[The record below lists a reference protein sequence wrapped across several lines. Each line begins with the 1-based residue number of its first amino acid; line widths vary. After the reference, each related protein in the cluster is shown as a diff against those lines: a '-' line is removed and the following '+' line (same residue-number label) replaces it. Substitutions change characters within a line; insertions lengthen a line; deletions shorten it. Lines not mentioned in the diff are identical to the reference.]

1 MKILQVISSKVPI
14 SPAMGQEDKH
24 RMLNGLTMART
35 RCPEDMLNGP
45 TMARTQCPERERER
59 EISKTQALLSH
70 FVGCG
75 ERMLSNHDGT
85 ERLPN

>member
-59 EISKTQALLSH
+59 ERDIKDPGSSESLCRVWGKDAL
-70 FVGCG
+70 
-75 ERMLSNHDGT
+75 
-85 ERLPN
+85 